1 MHKHTEES
9 MLSVETALSK
19 VLELVDPLEPELSSV
34 QNTLGQVLSEDIA
47 SNISCLLYTS
57 DAADE

>member
-1 MHKHTEES
+1 
-9 MLSVETALSK
+9 MLSVEAALSK

-47 SNISCLLYTS
+47 SNISLPPFDNSAMDGYAVQS
-57 DAADE
+57 